1 MPTNP
6 THDPNTQPIGEN
18 PFIFTN
24 EEGDTFYWDFNKKH
38 WFIPQE
44 QLEEDDQDI
53 PVPPLAVLGKRK
65 REEELVNKEAKD
77 QKTEG
82 TADASKPPEKKK
94 KNKKK
99 KKPNSSIFISNL
111 PKNATVEEV
120 YEFSKTAGIVR
131 RDPYTGEYFIRLYP
145 DSDGSFSG
153 DALVTFFKS
162 DSIPL
167 ALEIL
172 DGKYFRNAPAKVT
185 VVCFSFHSS
194 FPFFPLFS
202 LSLYSLSCF
211 FFSFG
216 GFFPFV
222 LILPF
227 AIALTLSRFLYSLLA
242 FYGFY
247 EKLTEGGV
255 K

>member
-82 TADASKPPEKKK
+82 TADASKPLEKKK

-194 FPFFPLFS
+194 FPFFPSS
-202 LSLYSLSCF
+202 LSLSIPFLASSSPLEVSFPLSLF
-211 FFSFG
+211 FH
-216 GFFPFV
+216 
-222 LILPF
+222 
-227 AIALTLSRFLYSLLA
+227 SLLLLL
-242 FYGFY
+242 FPVSFTVFLHFMVFM
-247 EKLTEGGV
+247 KN
-255 K
+255 

>member
-65 REEELVNKEAKD
+65 REEELVNKEEAKD

-194 FPFFPLFS
+194 FPFFPSS
-202 LSLYSLSCF
+202 LSLSIPFLASSSPLEVSFPLSLF
-211 FFSFG
+211 FHSLLLLLFPFSFT
-216 GFFPFV
+216 V
-222 LILPF
+222 
-227 AIALTLSRFLYSLLA
+227 FLH
-242 FYGFY
+242 FMVFM
-247 EKLTEGGV
+247 KN
-255 K
+255 